1 MPHLL
6 FVCTGNICRSPFAE
20 RYARNV
26 AERSEIVGWTFASAG
41 AGALVGSSMERT
53 MAAELQALGG
63 DPSGF
68 RAQSLSREIIESA
81 DLIVAMETFHRSV
94 VLDDFPG
101 LVRRTF
107 TLGQLAR
114 IARDYPPEVHGSE
127 LLSQIG
133 AFRQRARDED
143 DVPDPYRRGP
153 ELAHEVAGRISG
165 LLDELVPRL
174 GD

>member
-20 RYARNV
+20 RYAQHV
-26 AERSEIVGWTFASAG
+26 ADRSGITGWSFASAG
-41 AGALVGSSMERT
+41 AGAMVGSSMERT

-68 RAQSLSREIIESA
+68 RAQSLSREIIEAA

-114 IARDYPPEVHGSE
+114 IARDHPAEVHGSE
-127 LLSQIG
+127 LLAQIG

-143 DVPDPYRRGP
+143 DIPDPYRRGP

-165 LLDELVPRL
+165 LLDELVPRF

>member
-20 RYARNV
+20 RYAAHV
-26 AERSEIVGWTFASAG
+26 AERAGVAGWTFGSAG
-41 AGALVGSSMERT
+41 AGALVGSGMEPT
-53 MAAELQALGG
+53 MAGELRALGG

-68 RAQSLSREIIESA
+68 RARSLSRDIIQSA

-94 VLDDFPG
+94 VLDDFPN

-114 IARDYPPEVHGSE
+114 IARDHPAEVHGTE
-127 LLSQIG
+127 LLAQIG

-143 DVPDPYRRGP
+143 DIQDPYRRSP
-153 ELAHEVAGRISG
+153 EVAHQVAGQISG

-174 GD
+174 AD

>member
-1 MPHLL
+1 MSHLL

-20 RYARNV
+20 RYASLV
-26 AERSEIVGWTFASAG
+26 ADRSGVTDWTFASAG
-41 AGALVGSSMERT
+41 AGAIVGSAMEPT
-53 MAAELQALGG
+53 MATELRALGG

-68 RAQSLSREIIESA
+68 RARALDREIIGSA

-94 VLDDFPG
+94 VLDDFPN

-114 IARDYPPEVHGSE
+114 IARDHPADVRGSE
-127 LLSQIG
+127 LLGRIG

-143 DVPDPYRRGP
+143 DIPDPYRRGP
-153 ELAHEVAGRISG
+153 ELTHEVAGRISG

-174 GD
+174 GE

>member
-1 MPHLL
+1 MSHLL

-20 RYARNV
+20 RCARMV
-26 AERSEIVGWTFASAG
+26 ADRSGVTDWTFGSAG
-41 AGALVGSSMERT
+41 AGAMVGSGMEAT
-53 MAAELQALGG
+53 MAGELQAIGG
-63 DPSGF
+63 DPTGF
-68 RAQSLSREIIESA
+68 RARSLSRDIIGSA

-94 VLDDFPG
+94 VLDDFPK

-114 IARDYPPEVHGSE
+114 IARDYPDDVHGAE
-127 LLSQIG
+127 LLQQIG

-143 DVPDPYRRGP
+143 DIADPYRRGP
-153 ELAHEVAGRISG
+153 ELAHEVAGQICR

-174 GD
+174 RD

>member
-1 MPHLL
+1 MPQLL

-20 RYARNV
+20 RYAQHV
-26 AERSEIVGWTFASAG
+26 ADRCGITGWTFASAG
-41 AGALVGSSMERT
+41 AGAMVGSSMDRT
-53 MAAELQALGG
+53 MATELQALGG

-68 RAQSLSREIIESA
+68 RAQSLSREVIESA

-114 IARDYPPEVHGSE
+114 IARDYPADVHGTE
-127 LLSQIG
+127 LLGQIG

-153 ELAHEVAGRISG
+153 EVSHDVAVRISG
-165 LLDELVPRL
+165 LLDELVPRF

>member
-1 MPHLL
+1 MSHLV

-20 RYARNV
+20 RYAGLV
-26 AERSEIVGWTFASAG
+26 ADRSGVTGWTFASAG
-41 AGALVGSSMERT
+41 AGAMVGSAMEPT
-53 MAAELQALGG
+53 MAGELQALGG

-68 RAQSLSREIIESA
+68 RAQSLTREIITSA

-94 VLDDFPG
+94 VLDDFPN

-114 IARDYPPEVHGSE
+114 IAGDYPAEVHGSE
-127 LLSQIG
+127 LLEQIG

-143 DVPDPYRRGP
+143 DITDPYRRGP
-153 ELAHEVAGRISG
+153 ELAHRVAGQISG

>member
-20 RYARNV
+20 RYASHV
-26 AERSEIVGWTFASAG
+26 ADRSAVTDWTFASAG
-41 AGALVGSSMERT
+41 AGAMVGSAMDAT

-63 DPSGF
+63 DPSAF
-68 RAQSLSREIIESA
+68 RARSLNRDIIGSA

-94 VLDDFPG
+94 VLDDHPN

-114 IARDYPPEVHGSE
+114 IARDHPAEVHGEE
-127 LLSQIG
+127 LLGRIG

-143 DVPDPYRRGP
+143 DIQDPYRRSA
-153 ELAHEVAGRISG
+153 ELAHEVAGQISG

-174 GD
+174 G

>member
-6 FVCTGNICRSPFAE
+6 FICTGNICRSPFAE
-20 RYARNV
+20 RYARQV
-26 AERSEIVGWTFASAG
+26 ANRCEVTDWTFASAG
-41 AGALVGSSMERT
+41 VGAMVGSSMDRT

-68 RAQSLSREIIESA
+68 RAQSLDRGIIEGA
-81 DLIVAMETFHRSV
+81 DLIVAMDTFHRSV
-94 VLDDFPG
+94 VLDDFPS

-114 IARDYPPEVHGSE
+114 IARDHPAEVHGAE
-127 LLSQIG
+127 LLAQIG

-143 DVPDPYRRGP
+143 DIPDPYRRGP
-153 ELAHEVAGRISG
+153 ALAHEVAVRISG
-165 LLDELVPRL
+165 LLDELVPRIVQ
-174 GD
+174 

>member
-1 MPHLL
+1 MPQLL

-20 RYARNV
+20 RYAQHV
-26 AERSEIVGWTFASAG
+26 AALRGVTGWAFASAG
-41 AGALVGSSMERT
+41 AGAMVGSSMDRT

-68 RAQSLSREIIESA
+68 RARALGREVIEAA

-94 VLDDFPG
+94 VLDDFPS

-114 IARDYPPEVHGSE
+114 IARDQPADVHGTE
-127 LLSQIG
+127 LLAQIG
-133 AFRQRARDED
+133 AFRQRARGED
-143 DVPDPYRRGP
+143 DIPDPYRRGP
-153 ELAHEVAGRISG
+153 ELAHEVAVRISG
-165 LLDELVPRL
+165 LLDEFVPRL
-174 GD
+174 G